1 MAILPGTK
9 LYEQTKAGEFVEA
22 TERERIEEVREL
34 VADLTIPITINT
46 MTSTSSVTFVTTLPE
61 ERDVTLQRLDAILA
75 EFSEQDERVLQARR
89 HSMRYV

>member
-1 MAILPGTK
+1 
-9 LYEQTKAGEFVEA
+9 
-22 TERERIEEVREL
+22 
-34 VADLTIPITINT
+34 